1 MLRNIYLHGKLGEE
15 FGSVWNLDV
24 ESVSEAAHAINVNT
38 DGKFGIAARDMYV
51 EVVRGDELEH
61 GEKIDK
67 SLINFNYKSGDFHI
81 VPVVQGSGPAAPY
94 VAYFLIAALLAGA
107 MYVFTSQTPMPED
120 NFESDNAGYQ
130 FSGLRST
137 DAQGSPI
144 PLIYGEVYTG
154 SIVISQGI
162 KVEEVVD

>member
-24 ESVSEAAHAINVNT
+24 DSIAEAAHAINVNT
-38 DGKFGIAARDMYV
+38 DGKFGVATRDMLV
-51 EVVRGDELEH
+51 EVVRGDELEY

-67 SLINFNYKSGDFHI
+67 SLISFNYKSGDFHI
-81 VPVVQGSGPAAPY
+81 VPAVQGSGYGYVIVMAAI
-94 VAYFLIAALLAGA
+94 LIAGA
-107 MYVFTSQTPMPED
+107 IYAFTSQTPMPED
-120 NFESDNAGYQ
+120 NFESDKAGYQ
-130 FSGLRST
+130 FSGLRTT
-137 DAQGSPI
+137 DTQGSPI

-162 KVEEVVD
+162 KIEEVAD

>member
-38 DGKFGIAARDMYV
+38 DGKFGIAARDMLV
-51 EVVRGDELEH
+51 EVVRGDELEY

-81 VPVVQGSGPAAPY
+81 VPAVHGSGQAFAAY
-94 VAYFLIAALLAGA
+94 LLVAIVLAGA

-120 NFESDNAGYQ
+120 NFESDKAGYK
-130 FSGLRST
+130 FSGLRTT
-137 DAQGSPI
+137 DTQGSPI

-162 KVEEVVD
+162 KIEEVVD